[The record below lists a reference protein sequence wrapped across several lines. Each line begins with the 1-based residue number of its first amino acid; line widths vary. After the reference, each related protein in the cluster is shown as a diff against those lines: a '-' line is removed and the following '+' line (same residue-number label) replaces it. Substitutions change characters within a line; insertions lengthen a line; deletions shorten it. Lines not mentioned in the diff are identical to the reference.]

1 MSVLLIPDIK
11 VLNDSVLDSVQELQA
26 LKDKDKADAKD
37 TIEDTPEVKSYI
49 YQQISEFEPFITPET
64 VVSVISKDPKKLAR
78 QYEMDEKEFD
88 IELLK
93 TQFRIS
99 ISLKEGD
106 AKLVAEGLDKDIFT
120 AIRMAKELLMQK
132 LMSIQ
137 DSVVTQQE
145 RNMAVYQALQNT
157 MIH

>member
-1 MSVLLIPDIK
+1 MSVLLNPELK
-11 VLNDSVLDSVQELQA
+11 VLSDADSEIASDAVSDTVLDAARSA
-26 LKDKDKADAKD
+26 M
-37 TIEDTPEVKSYI
+37 EDTPEVKSYI

-64 VVSVISKDPKKLAR
+64 VVSVISKDPKKLVR
-78 QYEMDEKEFD
+78 RYELDETEFD
-88 IELLK
+88 YEDLR
-93 TQFRIS
+93 TQYRIS

-106 AKLVAEGLDKDIFT
+106 AKLIAEGLDKDIFT
-120 AIRMAKELLMQK
+120 AVRKAKESLMKK
-132 LMSIQ
+132 LMKIQ